1 MAQQVKIIGRGTWLD
16 KVASEVVEREK
27 SLQRDLELI
36 RVESGLAASGIP
48 HVGSVGDAIR
58 SYGVKLALEGL
69 GYRSELITFSDDLD
83 GLRKVPLGFPD
94 WLNDYVARPVTRVPD
109 AFGCHKSFGEH
120 SSSLL
125 RDSLD
130 KLGVEYT
137 FRSGAETY
145 KSGILNDQIKK
156 ILTNSDA
163 IGKMIKEITG
173 QEKYEQILPYTPIC
187 KNCGRLYTT
196 VVTHFDAENE
206 TVRYEC
212 MGTELRDK
220 RVEGCGFHGERKI
233 SEGEG
238 KLAWKSEFAARWAAL
253 DIRFEAYGKDIA
265 DSVKVN
271 DWVCYKI
278 LEFPPPYHV
287 RYELFQD
294 KSGKKIAKSV
304 GNVLTPQDWLRYA
317 SPESLRLLMFK
328 RIVGARSVSID
339 DIPVYMDE
347 FDDLEDYY
355 FSKTRDENALKDAK
369 LRGLYEYSLLLH
381 PLSKPGQHVPYR
393 LLVELTSA
401 APPDAVESFVL
412 KRLASYGMVKEPSA
426 ELSARISWATEWA
439 KRGKVQAREPVQLDP
454 NLQEALRDFL
464 EKLKS
469 SKNAEEIQGAA
480 FESLRAHSLDPKSF
494 FSAVYRILL
503 GADRGPKLGPY
514 IMDSGISRVSERIQS
529 AIESTRHN

>member
-1 MAQQVKIIGRGTWLD
+1 MAQRAKIIGRGTWLD

-27 SLQRDLELI
+27 SLRRDISLI

-69 GYRSELITFSDDLD
+69 GYRSELIAFADDLD
-83 GLRKVPLGFPD
+83 GLRKVPQGFPS
-94 WLNDYVARPVTRVPD
+94 WLNEYVAQPVTRVPD

-125 RDSLD
+125 RESLD
-130 KLGVEYT
+130 RLGVEYT

-145 KSGILNDQIKK
+145 KSGILNDQIRK

-187 KNCGRLYTT
+187 KKCGRLYTT
-196 VVTHFDAENE
+196 VVTHFDAEKD
-206 TVRYEC
+206 TIRYEC
-212 MGTELRDK
+212 KGTELRDR
-220 RVEGCGFHGERKI
+220 RVEGCGFKGERKI

-271 DWVCYKI
+271 DWVCEKI
-278 LEFPPPYHV
+278 LGFPPPYHV

-304 GNVLTPQDWLRYA
+304 GNVLTPQEWLRYA

-328 RIVGARSVSID
+328 RIVGARNLSID

-347 FDDLEDYY
+347 FDELEDYY
-355 FSKTRDENALKDAK
+355 FSKTKDENELKDAK
-369 LRGLYEYSLLLH
+369 LRGLYEYSALLR
-381 PLSKPGQHVPYR
+381 PPSQPRQHAPYR
-393 LLVELTSA
+393 LLVELASA
-401 APPDAVESFVL
+401 APPDAVGPFVL
-412 KRLASYGMVKEPSA
+412 KRLASYGMVKEQSA
-426 ELSARISWATEWA
+426 ELSARVSWVAEWA
-439 KRGKVQAREPVQLDP
+439 KRGKVQETEPVELDK
-454 NLQEALRDFL
+454 NLQEALGDFV
-464 EKLKS
+464 ERLKS
-469 SKNAEEIQGAA
+469 SRSAEEVQGAA

-494 FSAVYRILL
+494 FTAVYRIIL

-514 IMDSGISRVSERIQS
+514 IMDAGVSRVAQRIQK
-529 AIESTRHN
+529 AIEFARHN

>member
-1 MAQQVKIIGRGTWLD
+1 MAQQIKIIGRGTWLD

-27 SLQRDLELI
+27 SLRRDIALI

-69 GYRSELITFSDDLD
+69 GYRSELIAFSDDLD
-83 GLRKVPLGFPD
+83 GLRRVPQGFPS
-94 WLNDYVARPVTRVPD
+94 WLNDYVAQPVTRVPD

-125 RDSLD
+125 RESLD
-130 KLGVEYT
+130 KLGVEYN

-145 KSGILNDQIKK
+145 KSGILNDQIRK
-156 ILTNSDA
+156 ILSNSDA

-187 KNCGRLYTT
+187 KKCGRLYTT
-196 VVTHFDAENE
+196 VVTHFDAQNE

-212 MGTELRDK
+212 RGTELRDK
-220 RVEGCGFHGERKI
+220 RVEGCGFQGERRI

-271 DWVCYKI
+271 DWVCEKI
-278 LEFPPPYHV
+278 LGFPPPHHV

-304 GNVLTPQDWLRYA
+304 GNVLTPQEWLRYA

-339 DIPVYMDE
+339 DIPLYMNE
-347 FDDLEDYY
+347 FDELEDYY
-355 FSKTRDENALKDAK
+355 FSLRRDPNAMKDAK
-369 LRGLYEYSLLLH
+369 TRGLYEYSVLTKV
-381 PLSKPGQHVPYR
+381 PEKPGLHVPYR
-393 LLVELTSA
+393 LLTQL
-401 APPDAVESFVL
+401 APVAPAERLEEFVT
-412 KRLASYGMVKEPSA
+412 KRLIAYKMIKEGST
-426 ELSARISWATEWA
+426 EVNARIRWAHDWSHATKVTRTAAIKIDPKLEDA
-439 KRGKVQAREPVQLDP
+439 IREFASSLKGCKTSDDVQA
-454 NLQEALRDFL
+454 
-464 EKLKS
+464 
-469 SKNAEEIQGAA
+469 AA
-480 FESLRAHSLDPKSF
+480 FTSLRKYGLDTNRF
-494 FSAVYRILL
+494 FAALYQILI
-503 GADRGPKLGPY
+503 GSDKGPRLGPY
-514 IMDSGISRVSERIQS
+514 IMDIGTDEVASILLNGLTDRS
-529 AIESTRHN
+529 